1 MSDDFHDSGWSEF
14 ISCCLYSTHK
24 EQVISRTK
32 WRSSIMYY
40 YYSDRGKFGSFITKA
55 SSESCDL
62 QNTDKVFVAIKD
74 NDEMLENER

>member
-1 MSDDFHDSGWSEF
+1 
-14 ISCCLYSTHK
+14 
-24 EQVISRTK
+24 
-32 WRSSIMYY
+32 MYY